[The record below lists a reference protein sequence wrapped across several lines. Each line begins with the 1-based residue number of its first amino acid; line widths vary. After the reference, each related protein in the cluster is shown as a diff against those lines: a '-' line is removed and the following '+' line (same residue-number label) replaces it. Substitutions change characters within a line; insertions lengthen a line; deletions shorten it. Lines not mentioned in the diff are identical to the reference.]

1 MRGGNAACPIDPAME
16 RLIETL
22 VRRDRLAVSVAL
34 AGIGGVAWFYLIY
47 ETERFAAT
55 GICHCAAMAIG
66 GPNLEAWAPQTLLPL
81 SLMWIEMMLA
91 MMLPA
96 VAPLVLLFS
105 KVARSRTER
114 GEPFIPTIFFVSGY
128 FAVWSVFS
136 FGAAIAQWTLHG
148 VALLSPQMAAK
159 SSILCGLLF
168 VSAGLFQFL
177 PLKNLCLSHCRSP
190 LAFLLTEWRDGP
202 SGAFR
207 MGWRHGLF
215 CTACCWLLMLLLFAV
230 GIMNLLWIALLAIFA
245 LSERITPRHWR
256 LAQVS
261 GVVLAALGVWMLFGS
276 PPIGG

>member
-1 MRGGNAACPIDPAME
+1 MIEAAAATME
-16 RLIETL
+16 RLIESV
-22 VRRDRLAVSVAL
+22 VRRDRLAVGVAL
-34 AGIGGVAWFYLIY
+34 AGIGGVAWFYLIF

-55 GICHCAAMAIG
+55 GICHCASTAIG

-81 SLMWIEMMLA
+81 LLMWVEMMVA

-105 KVARSRTER
+105 KVARSRAER
-114 GEPFIPTIFFVSGY
+114 GQPHVPTIFFASGY

-136 FGAAIAQWTLHG
+136 LGAAIAQWTLHG

-168 VSAGLFQFL
+168 VGAGLFQFS
-177 PLKNLCLSHCRSP
+177 PFKNVCLNHCRSP
-190 LAFLLTEWRDGP
+190 LTFLMTEWRNGAT
-202 SGAFR
+202 GAFR

-230 GIMNLLWIALLAIFA
+230 GVMNLLWIALLAIFA
-245 LSERITPRHWR
+245 LTERIAPRSWC

-261 GVVLAALGVWMLFGS
+261 GLVLVALGTWMLLYS
-276 PPIGG
+276 PPTAG